1 MTNQIINLLILLA
14 SQKFT
19 IFLTILKDKHLFN
32 DCLHCITH
40 NNELCVWLAHFKLC
54 VWLAHF
60 KLLCL
65 PSLITS
71 TCLQNSLLKGKTLYI
86 TTYVLQ
92 NLFHFGRV
100 SNKKVQ
106 WRLIIQQHCVSNI
119 LMSYSGLTFQLYT
132 CWLSDCGYMK
142 IILICE
148 LWILKWIWKWSLQ

>member
-19 IFLTILKDKHLFN
+19 IFLTILKGKHLFN
-32 DCLHCITH
+32 DCLHCITL
-40 NNELCVWLAHFKLC
+40 NNELC

-71 TCLQNSLLKGKTLYI
+71 ICLQNSLLKGKTLYI
-86 TTYVLQ
+86 TTHVLQ

-106 WRLIIQQHCVSNI
+106 WRLIIQQHCVSNV
-119 LMSYSGLTFQLYT
+119 LMSWRWTNFSTVHMLAL
-132 CWLSDCGYMK
+132 W
-142 IILICE
+142 
-148 LWILKWIWKWSLQ
+148 LWIYENHINMWTVDSEMNLKVIFAVVNPI